1 MMPYN
6 SGTSTTYTAYR
17 SCSDCIRCA
26 YFSGMEFACL
36 IYDVLLKANPTKW
49 KLLPV
54 TASLF
59 VLVGATVTV
68 QAQESHFTSSEFSRP
83 VQEMSIDELARR
95 YGIIEAIEF
104 SLRLQQQEDDR
115 REMER
120 IKEAQR
126 RDREL
131 REKVKELAQTSL
143 ELYQRFNNPSEIH
156 ADTPQLAKKCE
167 ELSKAVRRLLR

>member
-1 MMPYN
+1 MPPN
-6 SGTSTTYTAYR
+6 GDRKTTRTKSTS
-17 SCSDCIRCA
+17 
-26 YFSGMEFACL
+26 
-36 IYDVLLKANPTKW
+36 LL
-49 KLLPV
+49 V
-54 TASLF
+54 TAILPLL
-59 VLVGATVTV
+59 LVGVTV
-68 QAQESHFTSSEFSRP
+68 SVVAQE
-83 VQEMSIDELARR
+83 RR
-95 YGIIEAIEF
+95 YFTPAEYSHPARGFSIHEIAQRNGVAEAIEF
-104 SLRLQQQEDDR
+104 SFQLQQQEDDR
-115 REMER
+115 QEMER

>member
-1 MMPYN
+1 MSRN
-6 SGTSTTYTAYR
+6 GDRKTTR
-17 SCSDCIRCA
+17 
-26 YFSGMEFACL
+26 
-36 IYDVLLKANPTKW
+36 TKP
-49 KLLPV
+49 KSALV
-54 TASLF
+54 TAILLSL
-59 VLVGATVTV
+59 LMGMTVTV
-68 QAQESHFTSSEFSRP
+68 RAQERRHFTPPEFSQPARGL
-83 VQEMSIDELARR
+83 SIHEIAQR

-131 REKVKELAQTSL
+131 REKVAELAKTSL
-143 ELYQRFNNPSEIH
+143 QLYQRFNNPSEIH